1 MYKQKVTKLG
11 FSIWFI
17 CAFFYALEYFV
28 RSSTGAL
35 LVNFIEPPYNL
46 TMASTALFSSSFYWA
61 YMISQIPAGILVDRF
76 GVKRV
81 MIASSSVFSIAM
93 LIASVAR
100 SEETLVI
107 YRVLAG
113 FGGGFAILCAIKS
126 ISIWLPNRLFPAFTG
141 LTQFILYIGATLSAA
156 PLVFLS
162 KCLSVSQIMAMIF
175 IISFIVLLL
184 SIFVI
189 KMHPEYKKENLQNKQ
204 NSETLKDILSV
215 IKNKQIWLN
224 GLYCFTIYGTT
235 VLFAD
240 LWGVRYLTLYGFSQE
255 VAGICTSLI
264 FIGVCIA
271 SPLWGILASIKD
283 GEKRFLMISPIIGF
297 LVVTYL
303 LFFNH
308 NITIAFI
315 LCILFGASQAVHV
328 LNYSALRN
336 TVSATQIATGLAVV
350 NMFLPLSGGV
360 LQPLTGGIITH
371 LKQNLGYTPLESFQI
386 TLIFIPALMIL
397 SFIIALFIKD
407 SKD

>member
-1 MYKQKVTKLG
+1 MYKQKATKLG
-11 FSIWFI
+11 LSIWFI

-35 LVNFIEPPYNL
+35 LVGFTNEPYNL
-46 TMASTALFSSSFYWA
+46 TIATTALFSSSFYWA
-61 YMISQIPAGILVDRF
+61 YMISQIPAGILVDKF
-76 GVKRV
+76 GVKKV
-81 MIASSSVFSIAM
+81 MIVSSSVFSVAM
-93 LIASVAR
+93 LIASIAH
-100 SEETLVI
+100 SEEILVI
-107 YRVLAG
+107 YRILAG

-162 KCLSVSQIMAMIF
+162 NYLSISEIMAMIF

-189 KMHPEYKKENLQNKQ
+189 KTHPEYKKENMQHRQN
-204 NSETLKDILSV
+204 NESLKDIMAV
-215 IKNKQIWLN
+215 IKNKQIWFN
-224 GLYCFTIYGTT
+224 GFYCFTIYGTT

-240 LWGVRYLTLYGFSQE
+240 LWGVRYLTLYGFSEE

-283 GEKRFLMISPIIGF
+283 GEKRFLMISPVIGLF
-297 LVVTYL
+297 VVTYL
-303 LFFNH
+303 IFFNH
-308 NITIAFI
+308 NITIAFV

-360 LQPLTGGIITH
+360 LQPLTGTIITH
-371 LKQNLGYTPLESFQI
+371 LKQNFGYSSLQSFQI
-386 TLIFIPALMIL
+386 TLIFIPLLMIL

>member
-11 FSIWFI
+11 LSIWFI

-35 LVNFIEPPYNL
+35 LTEFTQAPYNL
-46 TMASTALFSSSFYWA
+46 TIASTALFSSSFYWA

-76 GVKRV
+76 GVKKV
-81 MIASSSVFSIAM
+81 MVVSSSIFSIAM
-93 LIASVAR
+93 LIASVAH
-100 SEETLVI
+100 SEKALVI
-107 YRVLAG
+107 YRVFAG

-141 LTQFILYIGATLSAA
+141 MTQFILYIGATLSAA

-162 KCLSVSQIMAMIF
+162 SFMSISEIMAMIF

-189 KMHPEYKKENLQNKQ
+189 KVHPDYKKENKLNQQKGNA
-204 NSETLKDILSV
+204 LKDIITVLQ
-215 IKNKQIWLN
+215 NKQIWLN
-224 GLYCFTIYGTT
+224 GFYCFTIYGTT

-240 LWGVRYLTLYGFSQE
+240 LWGVSYLTLYGFSKE
-255 VAGICTSLI
+255 TAGLCTSLI

-283 GEKRFLMISPIIGF
+283 GEKRFLMASPIIGF
-297 LVVTYL
+297 FVVTYL
-303 LFFNH
+303 IFFNH
-308 NITIAFI
+308 NVTIAFI

-336 TVSATQIATGLAVV
+336 TVSATQIATGLAIV

-360 LQPLTGGIITH
+360 LQPLTGTIITH
-371 LKQNLGYTPLESFQI
+371 LKQNFGYSPLESFQI
-386 TLIFIPALMIL
+386 TLIFIPILMIL

>member
-1 MYKQKVTKLG
+1 
-11 FSIWFI
+11 
-17 CAFFYALEYFV
+17 
-28 RSSTGAL
+28 
-35 LVNFIEPPYNL
+35 
-46 TMASTALFSSSFYWA
+46 
-61 YMISQIPAGILVDRF
+61 
-76 GVKRV
+76 
-81 MIASSSVFSIAM
+81 
-93 LIASVAR
+93 
-100 SEETLVI
+100 
-107 YRVLAG
+107 
-113 FGGGFAILCAIKS
+113 
-126 ISIWLPNRLFPAFTG
+126 
-141 LTQFILYIGATLSAA
+141 
-156 PLVFLS
+156 
-162 KCLSVSQIMAMIF
+162 MAMIF

-189 KMHPEYKKENLQNKQ
+189 KMYPEYKKENMQNKRS
-204 NSETLKDILSV
+204 NETLKDIISV
-215 IKNKQIWLN
+215 IQNKQIWLN

-240 LWGVRYLTLYGFSQE
+240 LWGVRYLTLYGFPKE

-283 GEKRFLMISPIIGF
+283 GEKRFLMISPTIGF
-297 LVVTYL
+297 FVVTYL
-303 LFFNH
+303 IFFNH
-308 NITIAFI
+308 SVTIAFV

-360 LQPLTGGIITH
+360 LQPLTGTIITH
-371 LKQNLGYTPLESFQI
+371 LKQIVGYTPLQSFQI